1 MRGDRT
7 AGQHTDLLIHQE
19 EDVSL
24 NLEQKKAIVAE
35 LSEVAGK
42 AHSAIAAEYLGLDVA
57 AMTAL
62 RAEARKANVYLKVV
76 RNTLARRA
84 LDGTDF
90 GCMTDSLTGPLLLA
104 FSIDDPGAAA
114 RVIQDFRKEH
124 EDLKVRLV
132 AIGGKLL
139 EAEEI
144 KTLANLPTW
153 EQAVSQLMAV
163 MKAPISQF
171 VRTMAEPHAKLVRTL
186 AAVRDQKQAA

>member
-1 MRGDRT
+1 M
-7 AGQHTDLLIHQE
+7 
-19 EDVSL
+19 SL